1 MSIYDGG
8 SGGHQ
13 QPHPAEAL
21 EISARHVDRM
31 MGLDA
36 GAARSDSRPS
46 MVSSRIAFF
55 LPDDFCFSLGERL
68 SSGAGMG
75 GGGVSGLQVLHLK
88 SCTCT

>member
-36 GAARSDSRPS
+36 GAARSDSPPWFPPKS
-46 MVSSRIAFF
+46 LTTLF
-55 LPDDFCFSLGERL
+55 LPDEVFTALVSDCLAVVEWGEGEFRDFRYY
-68 SSGAGMG
+68 
-75 GGGVSGLQVLHLK
+75 
-88 SCTCT
+88 TCT